1 MYQLNPRNVSK
12 EKNNILN
19 MKLEEE
25 ISQKSFKTEFHKAT
39 VNLIYTYN
47 WLVNYQIELLRPYE
61 ITLQQFNI
69 LRILRGQ
76 YPNPTTIKLLKER
89 MLDKMSDA
97 SRIVEKLRIK
107 NLIDRKVCPH
117 ERRKVD
123 VIITQK
129 GLELLK
135 EIDNHD
141 DEVISKI
148 SSLNEHEVKR
158 LNELLD
164 KMRG

>member
-1 MYQLNPRNVSK
+1 
-12 EKNNILN
+12 

-25 ISQKSFKTEFHKAT
+25 ISQKSFKSDYHKAT
-39 VNLIYTYN
+39 INLIYTYN
-47 WLVNYQIELLRPYE
+47 WLVNYQIDLLKPYG

-76 YPNPTTIKLLKER
+76 FPNPTSIKIIKDR

-97 SRIVEKLRIK
+97 SRIVEKLRLK
-107 NLIDRKVCPH
+107 NLADRKVCPH

-123 VIITQK
+123 VLITQS
-129 GLELLK
+129 GLDLLK

-141 DEVISKI
+141 DEVIAKI
-148 SSLNEHEVKR
+148 SSLSETEVMQ

>member
-1 MYQLNPRNVSK
+1 
-12 EKNNILN
+12 

-47 WLVNYQIELLRPYE
+47 WLVNYQIDLLKPYE

>member
-1 MYQLNPRNVSK
+1 
-12 EKNNILN
+12 

-47 WLVNYQIELLRPYE
+47 WLVNYQIDLLKPYE

-141 DEVISKI
+141 DEVIAKI
-148 SSLNEHEVKR
+148 SSLNAHEVIR

>member
-1 MYQLNPRNVSK
+1 
-12 EKNNILN
+12 

-25 ISQKSFKTEFHKAT
+25 ISQKSFKSDYHKAT
-39 VNLIYTYN
+39 INLIYTYN
-47 WLVNYQIELLRPYE
+47 WLVNYQIDLLKPYG

-76 YPNPTTIKLLKER
+76 YPNPTSIKIIKDR

-97 SRIVEKLRIK
+97 SRIVEKLRLK
-107 NLIDRKVCPH
+107 NLVDRKVCPH

-123 VIITQK
+123 VLITQS
-129 GLELLK
+129 GLDLLK

-141 DEVISKI
+141 DEVIAKI
-148 SSLNEHEVKR
+148 SSLSETEVMQ

>member
-12 EKNNILN
+12 EKNNILI

-47 WLVNYQIELLRPYE
+47 WLVNYQIDLLKPYE

>member
-1 MYQLNPRNVSK
+1 
-12 EKNNILN
+12 

-25 ISQKSFKTEFHKAT
+25 ISQKSFKSDYHKAT
-39 VNLIYTYN
+39 INLIYTYN
-47 WLVNYQIELLRPYE
+47 WLVNYQIDLIKPYG

-76 YPNPTTIKLLKER
+76 FPNPTSIKIIKDR

-97 SRIVEKLRIK
+97 SRIVEKLRLK
-107 NLIDRKVCPH
+107 NLVDRKVCPH

-123 VIITQK
+123 VLITQS
-129 GLELLK
+129 GLDLLK

-141 DEVISKI
+141 DEVIAKI
-148 SSLNEHEVKR
+148 SSLSETEVMQ